1 MSPAAV
7 AIIIALAAP
16 VGAYLVAARRF
27 SGKIK
32 TSEAEEL
39 WAESRAIRQD
49 SAERIKILNGI
60 VERLEIRI
68 NSLEADNERLLRY
81 IAELTN
87 GRSTNVP

>member
-7 AIIIALAAP
+7 AIIVALAAP
-16 VGAYLVAARRF
+16 IGAYLVAARRF

-49 SAERIKILNGI
+49 SAKRIRILNGV
-60 VERLEIRI
+60 VERLETRVG
-68 NSLEADNERLLRY
+68 SLEAENERLLRR